1 MLSLSS
7 RIAIDDVSNTIS
19 ILDINIYQLA
29 IAPIESTFLDFQF
42 YDFLHRPY
50 TSIPTYSCIPTA
62 YNTYSTYLLH
72 TIVSEHTH
80 CAAEIPSIKI
90 GSKVVDSEAPRLSA
104 GGCVLSSLLSSFF
117 TSRILGTLFVHIPSS
132 HRHTSTYR
140 KVGCEVNIGK

>member
-1 MLSLSS
+1 M
-7 RIAIDDVSNTIS
+7 SNTIS
-19 ILDINIYQLA
+19 ILEYWISTYINLRLLQSNQLFW
-29 IAPIESTFLDFQF
+29 ISNFMISYTV
-42 YDFLHRPY
+42 HIRPY
-50 TSIPTYSCIPTA
+50 LLTYVYLLHTIHTLPI
-62 YNTYSTYLLH
+62 YLLH

-140 KVGCEVNIGK
+140 KVGCEFNIGK